1 MTRKTL
7 LTGSLALTVIWS
19 FVWVA
24 TSWSGR
30 RKATPQKVVEVI
42 MEREFEDWSGE
53 ALEKFPSA
61 KVEARRARIDKMAS
75 VVARLD
81 IRQRKELNDQD
92 ELMSFFP
99 KLCDEEKLYFMDS
112 VVFDENVKQ
121 QMQVFDRLNVT
132 VRGMMVRRSMREL
145 DDGPAGDVMKEL
157 KAQHPEVMEEIIELG
172 FLPYYENASLET
184 KMKLSGV
191 MIALGE
197 AVQGFTKPGGGTL

>member
-7 LTGSLALTVIWS
+7 FTGTLALTVIWS
-19 FVWVA
+19 LVWVA

-42 MEREFEDWSGE
+42 MESEFADWSGKP
-53 ALEKFPSA
+53 LEEIPQA
-61 KVEARRARIDKMAS
+61 EVEARRATIDEMAS

-81 IRQRKELNDQD
+81 IRQRKELNKQD

-99 KLCDEEKLYFMDS
+99 KLCDEEKLYFIDS

-121 QMQVFDRLNVT
+121 QMQVFDRLNVK

-145 DDGPAGDVMKEL
+145 DDGPAGNVMQEL
-157 KAQHPEVMEEIIELG
+157 KAQHPEVMEEIIERG
-172 FLPYYENASLET
+172 FLPYYENASVET